1 MGLVRGSLRIPVKLI
16 AMSTK
21 PDSEGVSIPAG
32 LRVGGAFALLAAVL
46 ALFGLISIFT
56 DGWGATFE
64 WTWRR
69 LAIVGAALLVGAFST
84 QRHDQRGSREQIIA
98 LILALV
104 LIVAS
109 RALPTT
115 VLTTMGQYV
124 VFLYAVGAA
133 LCAAVIRRTV
143 R

>member
-1 MGLVRGSLRIPVKLI
+1 M
-16 AMSTK
+16 
-21 PDSEGVSIPAG
+21 
-32 LRVGGAFALLAAVL
+32 LLAAVL
-46 ALFGLISIFT
+46 ALFGLVSIFT

-84 QRHDQRGSREQIIA
+84 QRRDQRGSREQIIA
-98 LILALV
+98 LVLALV
-104 LIVAS
+104 LIIAS
-109 RALPTT
+109 RALPNT

-124 VFLYAVGAA
+124 VFLYAVAA
-133 LCAAVIRRTV
+133 GLCAVIIRRTL

>member
-1 MGLVRGSLRIPVKLI
+1 
-16 AMSTK
+16 MSTK

-46 ALFGLISIFT
+46 ALFGLVSIFT

-69 LAIVGAALLVGAFST
+69 LAIVGAALLVGAFSS

>member
-1 MGLVRGSLRIPVKLI
+1 M
-16 AMSTK
+16 TNH
-21 PDSEGVSIPAG
+21 PDTDGVTIPAG
-32 LRVGGAFALLAAVL
+32 LRVGGAFTLLAAVL
-46 ALFGLISIFT
+46 ALFGLVSIFT

-84 QRHDQRGSREQIIA
+84 QRRDQRGSREQIIA
-98 LILALV
+98 LVLALV

-109 RALPTT
+109 RALPST

-124 VFLYAVGAA
+124 VFLYAAGAG
-133 LCAAVIRRTV
+133 LCAAVIRRT
-143 R
+143 

>member
-1 MGLVRGSLRIPVKLI
+1 MTRNSDTNP
-16 AMSTK
+16 TT
-21 PDSEGVSIPAG
+21 DGVDIPAA
-32 LRVGGAFALLAAVL
+32 LRVGGAFMLLAAVL
-46 ALFGLISIFT
+46 ALFGLVSIFT

-84 QRHDQRGSREQIIA
+84 QRRDQRGSREQIIA
-98 LILALV
+98 LVLALV
-104 LIVAS
+104 LIIAS
-109 RALPTT
+109 RALPNT

-124 VFLYAVGAA
+124 VFLYAVAA
-133 LCAAVIRRTV
+133 GLCAVIIRRTL

>member
-46 ALFGLISIFT
+46 ALFGLVSIFT

-69 LAIVGAALLVGAFST
+69 LAIVGAALLVGAFSS

-109 RALPTT
+109 RALPT
-115 VLTTMGQYV
+115 LS
-124 VFLYAVGAA
+124 L
-133 LCAAVIRRTV
+133 IHI
-143 R
+143 

>member
-1 MGLVRGSLRIPVKLI
+1 
-16 AMSTK
+16 MSK
-21 PDSEGVSIPAG
+21 NSETNHTTDGVDIPAA
-32 LRVGGAFALLAAVL
+32 LRVGGAFMLLAAVL
-46 ALFGLISIFT
+46 ALFGLVSIFT

-84 QRHDQRGSREQIIA
+84 QRRDQRGSREQIVA
-98 LILALV
+98 LVLALV
-104 LIVAS
+104 LIIAS
-109 RALPTT
+109 RALPNT

-124 VFLYAVGAA
+124 VFLYAVAA
-133 LCAAVIRRTV
+133 GLCAVIIRRTV

>member
-1 MGLVRGSLRIPVKLI
+1 
-16 AMSTK
+16 MSKNPETN
-21 PDSEGVSIPAG
+21 PTTDGVDIPAA
-32 LRVGGAFALLAAVL
+32 LRVGGAFMLLAAVL
-46 ALFGLISIFT
+46 ALFGLVSIFA

-84 QRHDQRGSREQIIA
+84 QRRDQRGSREQIIA
-98 LILALV
+98 LVLALV
-104 LIVAS
+104 LIIAS
-109 RALPTT
+109 RALPNT

-124 VFLYAVGAA
+124 VFLYAVAA
-133 LCAAVIRRTV
+133 GLCAVIIRRTL

>member
-1 MGLVRGSLRIPVKLI
+1 MTRNSDTNP
-16 AMSTK
+16 TT
-21 PDSEGVSIPAG
+21 DGVDIPAT
-32 LRVGGAFALLAAVL
+32 LRVGGAFMLLAAVL
-46 ALFGLISIFT
+46 ALFGLVSIFT

-84 QRHDQRGSREQIIA
+84 QRRDQRGSREQIIA
-98 LILALV
+98 LVLALV
-104 LIVAS
+104 LIIAS
-109 RALPTT
+109 RALPST

-124 VFLYAVGAA
+124 VFLYAVAA
-133 LCAAVIRRTV
+133 GLCAVIIRRTL

>member
-1 MGLVRGSLRIPVKLI
+1 
-16 AMSTK
+16 MSTK

>member
-1 MGLVRGSLRIPVKLI
+1 
-16 AMSTK
+16 MSTK

-69 LAIVGAALLVGAFST
+69 LAIMGAALLVGAFST

>member
-1 MGLVRGSLRIPVKLI
+1 MSKNPDIPPT
-16 AMSTK
+16 S
-21 PDSEGVSIPAG
+21 DGVEIPAA
-32 LRVGGAFALLAAVL
+32 LRVGGAFMLVAAVL
-46 ALFGLISIFT
+46 ALFGLVSIFT

-84 QRHDQRGSREQIIA
+84 QRRDQRGSREQIIA

-104 LIVAS
+104 LIIAS

-124 VFLYAVGAA
+124 VFLYAVAA
-133 LCAAVIRRTV
+133 GLCAVIIRRTL

>member
-1 MGLVRGSLRIPVKLI
+1 
-16 AMSTK
+16 MSTK

-69 LAIVGAALLVGAFST
+69 LAIVGAALLVGAFSS

>member
-1 MGLVRGSLRIPVKLI
+1 MTRNSDTNP
-16 AMSTK
+16 TT
-21 PDSEGVSIPAG
+21 DGVDIPAA
-32 LRVGGAFALLAAVL
+32 LRVGGAFMLLAAVL
-46 ALFGLISIFT
+46 ALFGLVSIFT

-84 QRHDQRGSREQIIA
+84 QRRDQRGSREQIIA
-98 LILALV
+98 LVLALV
-104 LIVAS
+104 LIIAS
-109 RALPTT
+109 RALPST

-124 VFLYAVGAA
+124 VFLYAVAA
-133 LCAAVIRRTV
+133 GLCAVIIRRTL

>member
-1 MGLVRGSLRIPVKLI
+1 
-16 AMSTK
+16 MSKNPETN
-21 PDSEGVSIPAG
+21 PTTDGVDIPAA
-32 LRVGGAFALLAAVL
+32 LRVGGAFMLLAAVL
-46 ALFGLISIFT
+46 ALFGLVSIFT

-84 QRHDQRGSREQIIA
+84 QRRDQRGSREQIIA
-98 LILALV
+98 LVLALV
-104 LIVAS
+104 LIIAS
-109 RALPTT
+109 RALPNT

-124 VFLYAVGAA
+124 VFLYAVAA
-133 LCAAVIRRTV
+133 GLCAVIIRRTL

>member
-1 MGLVRGSLRIPVKLI
+1 
-16 AMSTK
+16 MSKNPETN
-21 PDSEGVSIPAG
+21 PTTDGVDIPAA
-32 LRVGGAFALLAAVL
+32 LRVGGAFMLLAAVL
-46 ALFGLISIFT
+46 ALFGLVSIFT

-84 QRHDQRGSREQIIA
+84 QRRDQRGSREQIIA
-98 LILALV
+98 LVLALV
-104 LIVAS
+104 LIIAS
-109 RALPTT
+109 RALPST

-124 VFLYAVGAA
+124 VFLYAVAA
-133 LCAAVIRRTV
+133 GLCAVIIRRTL

>member
-1 MGLVRGSLRIPVKLI
+1 
-16 AMSTK
+16 MSKNPETN
-21 PDSEGVSIPAG
+21 PTTDGVDIPAA
-32 LRVGGAFALLAAVL
+32 LRVGGAFMLLAAVL
-46 ALFGLISIFT
+46 ALFGLVSIFT

-84 QRHDQRGSREQIIA
+84 QRRDQRGSREQIIA
-98 LILALV
+98 LVLALV
-104 LIVAS
+104 LIIAS
-109 RALPTT
+109 RALPNT

-124 VFLYAVGAA
+124 VFLYAVAA
-133 LCAAVIRRTV
+133 WLCAVIIRRTL

>member
-1 MGLVRGSLRIPVKLI
+1 MTRNSDTNP
-16 AMSTK
+16 TT
-21 PDSEGVSIPAG
+21 DGVDIPAA
-32 LRVGGAFALLAAVL
+32 LRVGGAFMLLAAVL
-46 ALFGLISIFT
+46 ALFGLASIFT

-84 QRHDQRGSREQIIA
+84 QRRDQRGSREQIIA
-98 LILALV
+98 LVLALV
-104 LIVAS
+104 LIIAS
-109 RALPTT
+109 RALPST

-124 VFLYAVGAA
+124 VFLYAVAA
-133 LCAAVIRRTV
+133 GLCAVIIRRTL

>member
-1 MGLVRGSLRIPVKLI
+1 
-16 AMSTK
+16 MSSK
-21 PDSEGVSIPAG
+21 PDSEGVTIPAG

-46 ALFGLISIFT
+46 ALFGLVSIFT

-98 LILALV
+98 LVVALV

-109 RALPTT
+109 RTLPST

-124 VFLYAVGAA
+124 VFLYAIGAG
-133 LCAAVIRRTV
+133 LGAAVIRRTV

>member
-1 MGLVRGSLRIPVKLI
+1 MTRNSDTTP
-16 AMSTK
+16 TT
-21 PDSEGVSIPAG
+21 DGVDIPAA
-32 LRVGGAFALLAAVL
+32 LRVGGAFMLLAAVL
-46 ALFGLISIFT
+46 ALFGLVSIFT

-84 QRHDQRGSREQIIA
+84 QRRDQRGSREQIIA
-98 LILALV
+98 LVLALV
-104 LIVAS
+104 LIIAS
-109 RALPTT
+109 RALPGT

-124 VFLYAVGAA
+124 VFLYAVAA
-133 LCAAVIRRTV
+133 GLCAVIIRRTL

>member
-1 MGLVRGSLRIPVKLI
+1 
-16 AMSTK
+16 MSTK

-69 LAIVGAALLVGAFST
+69 LAIMGAALLVGAFSS

>member
-1 MGLVRGSLRIPVKLI
+1 MSRNPDIPPTSDGVEI
-16 AMSTK
+16 A
-21 PDSEGVSIPAG
+21 AA
-32 LRVGGAFALLAAVL
+32 LRVGGAFMLVAAVL
-46 ALFGLISIFT
+46 ALFGLVSIFT

-84 QRHDQRGSREQIIA
+84 QRRDQRGSREQIIA

-104 LIVAS
+104 LIIAS
-109 RALPTT
+109 RALPST

-124 VFLYAVGAA
+124 VFLYAVAA
-133 LCAAVIRRTV
+133 GLCAVIIRRTL

>member
-1 MGLVRGSLRIPVKLI
+1 MSKNRDIPPT
-16 AMSTK
+16 S
-21 PDSEGVSIPAG
+21 DGVEISAA
-32 LRVGGAFALLAAVL
+32 LRVGGAFMLLSAVL
-46 ALFGLISIFT
+46 ALFGLVSIFT

-84 QRHDQRGSREQIIA
+84 QRRDQRGSREQIIA

-104 LIVAS
+104 LIIAS
-109 RALPTT
+109 RALPST

-124 VFLYAVGAA
+124 VFLYAVAA
-133 LCAAVIRRTV
+133 GLCAVIIRRTLH
-143 R
+143 

>member
-1 MGLVRGSLRIPVKLI
+1 
-16 AMSTK
+16 MSTK

-109 RALPTT
+109 RVLPTT

>member
-1 MGLVRGSLRIPVKLI
+1 
-16 AMSTK
+16 MSKNPETN
-21 PDSEGVSIPAG
+21 PTTDGVDIPAA
-32 LRVGGAFALLAAVL
+32 LRVGGAFMLLAAVL
-46 ALFGLISIFT
+46 SLFGLVSIFT

-84 QRHDQRGSREQIIA
+84 QRRDQRGSREQIIA
-98 LILALV
+98 LVLALV
-104 LIVAS
+104 LIIAS
-109 RALPTT
+109 RALPNT

-124 VFLYAVGAA
+124 VFLYAVAA
-133 LCAAVIRRTV
+133 GLCAVIIRRTL

>member
-1 MGLVRGSLRIPVKLI
+1 MRPIKLGT
-16 AMSTK
+16 MTRNSDTN
-21 PDSEGVSIPAG
+21 PTTDGVDIPAA
-32 LRVGGAFALLAAVL
+32 LRVGGAFMLLAAVL
-46 ALFGLISIFT
+46 ALFGLVSIFT
-56 DGWGATFE
+56 DGWGAPFE

-84 QRHDQRGSREQIIA
+84 QRRDQRGSREQIIA
-98 LILALV
+98 LVLALV

-109 RALPTT
+109 RALPST

-124 VFLYAVGAA
+124 VFLYAVAA
-133 LCAAVIRRTV
+133 GLCAVIIRRTL